1 MLLTENRLVGMSILA
16 IWLSLVNSPGCLA
29 DDNGGI
35 QQTLELLDS
44 EKSTVVAN
52 AVWRL
57 GSSFGKDIGD
67 TAIRALVQ
75 RLSDERAVGA
85 HQFMGP
91 PPPTVGNYASDAL
104 VQIGT
109 EQVVTPVCE
118 FLVTSDSEQGRV
130 LAIETL
136 ERLGHVA
143 SASVSVLASCAQDES
158 ERIRFRAI
166 GAIAS
171 VSPDDAETVRVLR
184 HALHDK
190 AGNVKYTAVYH
201 LGNLGP
207 KAAGAVPE
215 LIPLLDSS
223 DLRSHWDT
231 PHMGGWISLRPDV
244 AKALGQ
250 IGPASKAAL
259 PKLERMLRDEDWRLR
274 NAAAFA
280 HCRIS
285 GERTPGLNV
294 LLEELE
300 HGRDWSARKAAEFL
314 GQLKCQRFFQPA
326 VQGLKKALKHPDNL
340 VRCTAA
346 ESIAAIAPADWIDF
360 LRPLAKDSNG
370 IVQDCVM
377 NVFCEHATEHPEL
390 LDIFVECLTC
400 ETGCECK
407 GMTGR
412 CIAADALGKMGIH
425 AKSAIPLLQKCAET
439 DDDQG
444 VREYAKEALQKI
456 TAAVSR
462 ECGPEG
468 VNVLSQPEK

>member
-1 MLLTENRLVGMSILA
+1 M
-16 IWLSLVNSPGCLA
+16 NSPDCPA
-29 DDNGGI
+29 DGNGGI
-35 QQTLELLDS
+35 QQTLESLDS
-44 EKSTVVAN
+44 SKSTVVAN
-52 AVWRL
+52 AVWSL

-75 RLSDERAVGA
+75 RLSDERAVGV

-91 PPPTVGNYASDAL
+91 PPPTVGHYASDAL

-143 SASVSVLASCAQDES
+143 SASVSVLATCTQDES

-166 GAIAS
+166 AAIAS
-171 VSPDDAETVRVLR
+171 VSPDDAATVRLLR
-184 HALHDK
+184 RALHDK

-231 PHMGGWISLRPDV
+231 ADMGGWISLRPDV

-250 IGPASKAAL
+250 IGLASMAAL
-259 PKLERMLRDEDWRLR
+259 PKLERLLRDEDWRLR

-280 HCRIS
+280 HCCIS
-285 GERTPGLNV
+285 GERTPGLDI

-300 HGRDWSARKAAEFL
+300 HGHEWSAQKVAEFL
-314 GQLKCQRFFQPA
+314 GQLKYKHLAEPA
-326 VQGLKKALKHPDNL
+326 LEGLKKALKHPELL
-340 VRCTAA
+340 VRAEAA
-346 ESIAAIAPADWIDF
+346 ESIAAIAPADWIDL
-360 LRPLAKDSNG
+360 LRPLAKDPDG
-370 IVQDCVM
+370 IVQDSVM

-390 LDIFVECLTC
+390 LDIFVDCLAC
-400 ETGCECK
+400 ATGNECK

-412 CIAADALGKMGIH
+412 RIAADALGKMGVH

-456 TAAVSR
+456 TAALAKERSS
-462 ECGPEG
+462 EET
-468 VNVLSQPEK
+468 NVPRQP

>member
-1 MLLTENRLVGMSILA
+1 MLLVETRVVSMIFLA
-16 IWLSLVNSPGCLA
+16 IWLTLVNSPDCLA
-29 DDNGGI
+29 DDNGEI

-44 EKSTVVAN
+44 ENGVVVGK
-52 AVWRL
+52 AVQKL
-57 GSSFGKDIGD
+57 GFRYGKDIG
-67 TAIRALVQ
+67 AAGIRALVQ
-75 RLSDERAVGA
+75 RLSDERNADVP
-85 HQFMGP
+85 QFMVP
-91 PPPTVGNYASDAL
+91 VLTVGDYASDAL
-104 VQIGT
+104 VEIGT
-109 EQVVTPVCE
+109 EQLVAPVCE
-118 FLVTSDSEQGRV
+118 FLAASDGEQGR
-130 LAIETL
+130 LRAIKTL
-136 ERLGHVA
+136 GRLGRVA
-143 SASVSVLASCAQDES
+143 SASVSILAKFAQDES

-166 GAIAS
+166 AAIAS

-190 AGNVKYTAVYH
+190 AGNVKYTAVHH

-215 LIPLLDSS
+215 LIPLLDSA

-231 PHMGGWISLRPDV
+231 PDMGGWISLRPDV

-259 PKLERMLRDEDWRLR
+259 PKFERMLRDEDWRLR

-285 GERTPGLNV
+285 GERTPGLDV

-300 HGRDWSARKAAEFL
+300 HGREWSAQKAAEFL
-314 GQLKCQRFFQPA
+314 GQLKCQQLAEPA
-326 VQGLKKALKHPDNL
+326 LERLIKALKHPELL
-340 VRCTAA
+340 VRAEAA
-346 ESIAAIAPADWIDF
+346 ESIAAIAPADWIDL
-360 LRPLAKDSNG
+360 LRPLAKDPDG
-370 IVQDCVM
+370 IVQDSVM
-377 NVFCEHATEHPEL
+377 NVFSEHATEHPEL
-390 LDIFVECLTC
+390 LDIFVDCLTC

-412 CIAADALGKMGIH
+412 RIAADALGKMGAH

-456 TAAVSR
+456 IAALA
-462 ECGPEG
+462 ET
-468 VNVLSQPEK
+468 Q